1 MNDFWSRRRAA
12 VQAEEQAEQVAL
24 QAEVDAAQEAKQAER
39 SDDELLQE
47 AGLPDPDQIDSP
59 EQVQAFMKSALP
71 QRLKTRAL
79 RKLWTLN
86 PVLANLDGL
95 VDYGED
101 YTDAATVIE
110 NLQTVYQV
118 GKGMVT
124 KLEELL
130 EDPEETPSEEPAEEE
145 EQIAQVQPLDP
156 APLPEPAE
164 PEPQDITEHA
174 PSARRMRFR
183 FEAEG

>member
-1 MNDFWSRRRAA
+1 
-12 VQAEEQAEQVAL
+12 
-24 QAEVDAAQEAKQAER
+24 
-39 SDDELLQE
+39 
-47 AGLPDPDQIDSP
+47 
-59 EQVQAFMKSALP
+59 
-71 QRLKTRAL
+71 
-79 RKLWTLN
+79 
-86 PVLANLDGL
+86 VLANLDGL

-101 YTDAATVIE
+101 YTDAATVVE

-130 EDPEETPSEEPAEEE
+130 EDPEEMPESVSEEDLVE
-145 EQIAQVQPLDP
+145 EQIAQIQPLDP
-156 APLPEPAE
+156 APLPEA

-174 PSARRMRFR
+174 PSVRRMRFR